1 MFYFMLNCRPGG
13 QLCLPSRFHW
23 RRLFLWRNH
32 CTGAQIFCLFNPFH
46 PSPLLLQPLSFVPCL
61 MVSII
66 NSNICGSVRLE
77 RCPFWTGFCYH
88 DVDFLWQVLYPYSQV
103 KIFPKLSF
111 CLFFS
116 GRQRNSECHWIL
128 QGITFFQGQYNLSY
142 HSLLWMACYKEELVN
157 VKILRPYTGSPFCYL
172 GFPLVYYPPL
182 GRNFFLF
189 GTKNPGWPNWVLAR
203 QRYVPNLA
211 RNGVIVYGFNE
222 ILY

>member
-1 MFYFMLNCRPGG
+1 
-13 QLCLPSRFHW
+13 
-23 RRLFLWRNH
+23 
-32 CTGAQIFCLFNPFH
+32 
-46 PSPLLLQPLSFVPCL
+46 

-66 NSNICGSVRLE
+66 NSNIRGSVRLE
-77 RCPFWTGFCYH
+77 CCPFWTGFCYH

-103 KIFPKLSF
+103 KIFLKLSF

-172 GFPLVYYPPL
+172 GFPLPIIHPL

-189 GTKNPGWPNWVLAR
+189 ETKNPGWPNWVLAR

-211 RNGVIVYGFNE
+211 RNGVVVYGFNE

>member
-1 MFYFMLNCRPGG
+1 
-13 QLCLPSRFHW
+13 
-23 RRLFLWRNH
+23 
-32 CTGAQIFCLFNPFH
+32 
-46 PSPLLLQPLSFVPCL
+46 

-66 NSNICGSVRLE
+66 NSNIRGSVRLE

-103 KIFPKLSF
+103 KIFLKLSF

-157 VKILRPYTGSPFCYL
+157 VEILRPYMGSPFCYL
-172 GFPLVYYPPL
+172 GFPLVYYPPPRKKFL
-182 GRNFFLF
+182 SFRNQKSRMAKLS
-189 GTKNPGWPNWVLAR
+189 AR
-203 QRYVPNLA
+203 SSKIRPQSSQKWSDCVW
-211 RNGVIVYGFNE
+211 F
-222 ILY
+222 